1 MRLYILGIRVS
12 THDLGTQFIYYIKNI
27 ITIFCQIKKKIV
39 ITNEI
44 PTIETK
50 IN

>member
-12 THDLGTQFIYYIKNI
+12 THDLGTQCIYIKSI
-27 ITIFCQIKKKIV
+27 MTIFCQIKMKII